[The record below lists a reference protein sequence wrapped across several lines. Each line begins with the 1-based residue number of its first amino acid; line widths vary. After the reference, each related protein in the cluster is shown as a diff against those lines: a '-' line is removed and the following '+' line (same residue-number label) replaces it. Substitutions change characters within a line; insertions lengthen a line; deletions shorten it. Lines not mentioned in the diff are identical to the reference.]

1 MDCSPPGFSVY
12 GILQAKVLEWVA
24 ILFSRVSSHPRDWT
38 QVSSIV
44 DRFFPF
50 WATRE
55 AHICIAISLSIHPF
69 TDTCFHILAT
79 VNNAAVNLIMQIYFS
94 EILLCFNISRHICWI
109 TWKLLF
115 FFFLRNSILFSI
127 VTVPLYIPTNSAPAF
142 PFLQIFPTLISYL
155 VDILSNKCEVMS
167 HCGSTLHFPDD

>member
-38 QVSSIV
+38 QVSRIV

-115 FFFLRNSILFSI
+115 FFFEKFY
-127 VTVPLYIPTNSAPAF
+127 T
-142 PFLQIFPTLISYL
+142 IFYC
-155 VDILSNKCEVMS
+155 DCA
-167 HCGSTLHFPDD
+167 TLHSYQQCTSFSLSPDFPNTYLLSCWYPF